1 MSIVSI
7 DHMLSLTFA
16 KGSCITKFLNFKNCN
31 KQHCSRH
38 FTRTYVEDSHYSVKL
53 KKGLKYTDH

>member
-1 MSIVSI
+1 
-7 DHMLSLTFA
+7 MLSLTFT
-16 KGSCITKFLNFKNCN
+16 KGSCITKFFNFKNCN

-38 FTRTYVEDSHYSVKL
+38 FTRTYVGDSYYSVKR